1 MLFFIS
7 INLESLKMSN
17 KIQSEVWK
25 HFDEISGSKNVKCKM
40 AGDILVVKANLDKV
54 LLGPSIEPDQDDE
67 NEKSDDD
74 F

>member
-1 MLFFIS
+1 MVIFYFIFLFFYF
-7 INLESLKMSN
+7 SLSA
-17 KIQSEVWK
+17 
-25 HFDEISGSKNVKCKM
+25 KM